1 MPGEKWNTA
10 IKIRLYPSPEQA
22 ELMEKTFGC
31 CRWLWNHIL
40 ADVQEFYAAADLHF
54 IPTPAHY
61 KKEAPFLREVDSQPL
76 CTVHQNLRRAFL
88 DFFRNPGAFQYPQFK
103 MKKSGKDSF
112 TVYCR
117 QYRTGPSI
125 RLLGNGLQMPKL
137 GFIKAAVHRKPLHWW
152 DLRMVTVSRTAT
164 GKYFASVI
172 FAYQAKKQEA
182 VEPTQKTTLGLNH
195 SISSLY
201 VDSEGRRPE
210 MPSWKRPQKKL
221 AEMQRKLSRMQKGSR
236 NYQEQQ
242 QKIRLLHEHIA
253 NQRRDFIHK
262 ESRRIANAWD
272 AVCVRDADL
281 NGLAQKL
288 KGAKVMA
295 SGFGMFRDCLRY
307 KLQRQG
313 KACITVDRY
322 TPTAKT
328 CHECGFVH
336 EGLGQREKIWTC
348 PHCGAAL
355 SREVNAARNLRDMG
369 LFQYKSKETSAA

>member
-10 IKIRLYPSPEQA
+10 IKIRLYPSLEQA

-103 MKKSGKDSF
+103 TKKSGKDSF

-152 DLRMVTVSRTAT
+152 DLRMVTVSRTAA

-210 MPSWKRPQKKL
+210 MPSWKKPQKKL

>member
-10 IKIRLYPSPEQA
+10 IKIRLYPSLEQA

-103 MKKSGKDSF
+103 TKKSGKDSF

-152 DLRMVTVSRTAT
+152 DLRMVTVSRTAA

-210 MPSWKRPQKKL
+210 MPSWKKPQKKL

-236 NYQEQQ
+236 NYQEQL

-281 NGLAQKL
+281 NDLAQKL

>member
-40 ADVQEFYAAADLHF
+40 ADVQEFYAATDLQF

-103 MKKSGKDSF
+103 TKKSGKDSF

-172 FAYQAKKQEA
+172 FAYQAKEKEA

>member
-272 AVCVRDADL
+272 AVCVRADDLTELSQGMTQGDLRDA
-281 NGLAQKL
+281 GY
-288 KGAKVMA
+288 
-295 SGFGMFRDCLRY
+295 GMFRECLRY
-307 KLQRQG
+307 KLERQG
-313 KACITVDRY
+313 KPLILVDRY
-322 TPTAKT
+322 YPSTRT
-328 CHECGFVH
+328 CSACGHV
-336 EGLGQREKIWTC
+336 EAAVSYKRRTWTC
-348 PHCGAAL
+348 PACGTVHQ
-355 SREVNAARNLRDMG
+355 REINAAKNIKAEG
-369 LFQYKSKETSAA
+369 LARFRA

>member
-88 DFFRNPGAFQYPQFK
+88 DFFRNPVAFQYPQFK
-103 MKKSGKDSF
+103 TKKSGKDSF

-195 SISSLY
+195 SISSFY
-201 VDSEGRRPE
+201 VDSEGQRPE
-210 MPSWKRPQKKL
+210 MPSWKKPQKKL

-242 QKIRLLHEHIA
+242 QKIRLMHEHIA

-262 ESRRIANAWD
+262 ESRRIANAWN
-272 AVCVRDADL
+272 AVCMRDDNL
-281 NGLAQKL
+281 EEFRKKLPYGSLA
-288 KGAKVMA
+288 
-295 SGFGMFRDCLRY
+295 GFGMFRECLRY
-307 KLQRQG
+307 KLERQG
-313 KACITVDRY
+313 KPLVLVDRY
-322 TPTAKT
+322 VPTTRT
-328 CHECGFVH
+328 CSACGLV
-336 EGLGQREKIWTC
+336 REAVGYRENTWTC
-348 PHCGAAL
+348 PKCGTVH
-355 SREVNAARNLRDMG
+355 SREVNAAKNIKAQG
-369 LFQYKSKETSAA
+369 LAQFGKSA

>member
-40 ADVQEFYAAADLHF
+40 ADVQEFYAATDLQF

-103 MKKSGKDSF
+103 TKKSGKDSF

-152 DLRMVTVSRTAT
+152 DLRMVTVSRTAA

-210 MPSWKRPQKKL
+210 MPSWKQPQKKL

>member
-40 ADVQEFYAAADLHF
+40 ADVQEFYAATDLQF

-103 MKKSGKDSF
+103 TKKSGKDSF

-152 DLRMVTVSRTAT
+152 DLRMVTVSRTAA

-210 MPSWKRPQKKL
+210 MPSWKQPQKKL

-281 NGLAQKL
+281 NDLAQKL

>member
-40 ADVQEFYAAADLHF
+40 ADVQEFYAATDLQF

-103 MKKSGKDSF
+103 TKKSGKDSF

-210 MPSWKRPQKKL
+210 MPSWKKPQKKL

-236 NYQEQQ
+236 NYQEQL

-281 NGLAQKL
+281 NDLAQKL